1 MTRPPLANVRPGLEE
16 PWRSLSWVN
25 PLESRYERMRQFG
38 PLHFSMLVVSII
50 TNVIFIMAAKHYERL
65 GTLKKARVVTGWV
78 LGVLGA
84 LWGACLFGPETAR
97 RA

>member
-1 MTRPPLANVRPGLEE
+1 
-16 PWRSLSWVN
+16 
-25 PLESRYERMRQFG
+25 
-38 PLHFSMLVVSII
+38 MLVVSII
-50 TNVIFIMAAKHYERL
+50 TTGIFIMAAKHYERL
-65 GTLKKARVVTGWV
+65 GKLKKARVVTGWG